1 MAISI
6 NGNGTIT
13 GISAGGLPAG
23 TVTSATLAT
32 GVGGKVLQFKS
43 ENAFATASQS
53 TNSSS
58 FGAIANMPTLVI
70 TPTVV
75 TSVIFITVTSTI
87 MASQNDRGVQ
97 VTLFKKVG
105 SGSYADVRTDGD
117 NGGLIGH
124 KGRGGSSNNG
134 DINPFALT
142 FEDDHNTTSELSY
155 KLYWRTTNADSD
167 SRFGYAAGGANCQTT
182 ISAFEIAA

>member
-1 MAISI
+1 MAIQI

-43 ENAFATASQS
+43 VNAYATAS
-53 TNSSS
+53 NSSNS
-58 FGAIANMPTLVI
+58 FIEIPNMPTLTL
-70 TPTVV
+70 TPTVQ
-75 TSVIFITVTSTI
+75 TSVMFITVTSTV

-97 VTLFKKVG
+97 VTLYKKVG

-142 FEDDHNTTSELSY
+142 YEDDHNTTSELSY
-155 KLYWRTTNADSD
+155 KLYYRTTNADSD
-167 SRFGYAAGGANCQTT
+167 SRFGYAAGGNNSQTT
-182 ISAFEIAA
+182 ISVFEIAT